1 MGDSELKSKHKEF
14 YQTLEDFI
22 SVSCIEILPK
32 GVIVQLWDSTIRPE
46 LEFASQFFLL
56 ETSYWEPKMP

>member
-1 MGDSELKSKHKEF
+1 MGDSELKNKHKEF

-56 ETSYWEPKMP
+56 ETSYWEPEMP